1 MNSKARK
8 KIEKEYLFAA
18 LGQKPWGF
26 RAFLTCRF
34 LPAMAR
40 WSCQD
45 FQQELLDMERLYS
58 LRPDAPLVPKMVESL
73 LGKVQGITTLSASN
87 LLTLTQ
93 ALKEYP
99 DKYKEQLQSR
109 FEERALNETSSAL
122 KLQTQPQILTT
133 VYNYLNESEWKT
145 VQGKGPSDTM
155 PLIARR
161 LKACGLKSLKETTK
175 KHCVAV
181 VLHCMLQRGEVR
193 PPSTELYQLVC
204 YFQDTFHACTQPP
217 LTASLSKYPTKPMHL
232 GEEFVQKLYT
242 KRRWVCCCRQ
252 RSAIECVQFARSD
265 PCAEH
270 EQPSGFEQQCGQ
282 AEGQGVLFRF
292 CLVCFNAWR

>member
-1 MNSKARK
+1 
-8 KIEKEYLFAA
+8 
-18 LGQKPWGF
+18 
-26 RAFLTCRF
+26 
-34 LPAMAR
+34 
-40 WSCQD
+40 
-45 FQQELLDMERLYS
+45 MERLYS

-93 ALKEYP
+93 ALKENTLP
-99 DKYKEQLQSR
+99 DKYKDQLQSR

-133 VYNYLNESEWKT
+133 VYNYLSESEWKT
-145 VQGKGPSDTM
+145 VQAKGPSDTM

-193 PPSTELYQLVC
+193 PPSTELYKLVS

-217 LTASLSKYPTKPMHL
+217 LTASLSKYPTKPMDL

-242 KRRWVCCCRQ
+242 KEDGPAAVDSGVC
-252 RSAIECVQFARSD
+252 
-265 PCAEH
+265 P
-270 EQPSGFEQQCGQ
+270 
-282 AEGQGVLFRF
+282 
-292 CLVCFNAWR
+292 VC